1 MVGLIRDIKAQGWS
15 YRRDIKHKRH
25 MVGLI
30 RDIKAQGWSYR
41 RDIKGTWLTYIV
53 TTYLIV
59 CMYVCHGNVYEGN
72 VISL

>member
-1 MVGLIRDIKAQGWS
+1 
-15 YRRDIKHKRH
+15 